1 MTFTV
6 RKASDYN
13 YNETITVNSL
23 KKLKAI
29 NKKLIIDFTNMII
42 TIYDDYVE

>member
-13 YNETITVNSL
+13 YNEIITINSL
-23 KKLKAI
+23 EELKAI
-29 NKKLIIDFTNMII
+29 NEYIIVDFCDMTV